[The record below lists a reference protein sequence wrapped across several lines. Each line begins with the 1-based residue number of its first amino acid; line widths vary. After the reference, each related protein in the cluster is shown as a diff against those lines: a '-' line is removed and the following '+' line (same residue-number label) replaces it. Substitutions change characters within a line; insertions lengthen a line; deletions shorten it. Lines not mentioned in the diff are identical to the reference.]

1 MTPRRPR
8 PAAASS
14 ALPTLGALLGGA
26 AALAG
31 CHDPVCGSARV
42 DELRTHATDADR
54 ALRQGELSTA
64 GRDIAIALGVSPHG
78 QSRNDG
84 PQVAGAAPVVQPPP
98 PPQTIPPPEMVT
110 GGVPAPVD
118 PTPPQPPPEPVGVQ
132 ADGQMPAV
140 RPTPP
145 SPPQPTVHPSGGAI
159 AVQPALQQPV
169 ARTRGGVSTSNPVP
183 PVLPRRGVH

>member
-31 CHDPVCGSARV
+31 CHDPVCGTARV
-42 DELRTHATDADR
+42 DELRTHATDANR

-64 GRDIAIALGVSPHG
+64 GRDIAVALGISPHG

-98 PPQTIPPPEMVT
+98 PPQTIPPPEVVT

-118 PTPPQPPPEPVGVQ
+118 PTPPPPPEPVDVQ

-145 SPPQPTVHPSGGAI
+145 QPTVHPSGGA
-159 AVQPALQQPV
+159 PAFRPTPPVPV
-169 ARTRGGVSTSNPVP
+169 ARTRGGVSASNPVP
-183 PVLPRRGVH
+183 PVLERRGAH